1 MSKVGKKTI
10 IIPEG
15 VEVSI
20 DAAAVR
26 VK

>member
-10 IIPEG
+10 LVPAG
-15 VEVSI
+15 VDVSI
-20 DAAAVR
+20 DATAVR